1 MASGRAMSS
10 GLRDTSYE
18 PLPTSRPGVKKFMAG
33 CNVLKT
39 RNTTVAEGNEETQE
53 TGLRLKDSLA
63 HHPLE
68 AAARSSAVTRYPRT
82 QPISPGMPPEARL
95 LSTLVFLHHQ
105 SRNFSATSTS
115 NTSGA
120 ANFDIGVWRLPL
132 ALQHRFVPSRSGD
145 QQLLS
150 CGQRAMLVLAVSCR
164 GAFANLR
171 CTLAEYP
178 SM

>member
-1 MASGRAMSS
+1 VASGRAMSS

-105 SRNFSATSTS
+105 SR
-115 NTSGA
+115 
-120 ANFDIGVWRLPL
+120 
-132 ALQHRFVPSRSGD
+132 
-145 QQLLS
+145 QLLCDINFEHLGRRQFRYRS
-150 CGQRAMLVLAVSCR
+150 LAPPFSSAAPVCALKVR
-164 GAFANLR
+164 
-171 CTLAEYP
+171 
-178 SM
+178 